1 MGLPSTGIFGLY
13 DLIGYD
19 VMKLI
24 SSSLLASLLAND
36 AYHKIICKRSLFLI
50 RCIEKQLIGRKGDG
64 GFYRLSVSNGKKIK
78 EVININDLSYSP
90 VQKVDIL
97 ILMRFL

>member
-24 SSSLLASLLAND
+24 SSSLLTSFPAND
-36 AYHKIICKRSLFLI
+36 AYHKIYVKTPVLDKM
-50 RCIEKQLIGRKGDG
+50 IEEA
-64 GFYRLSVSNGKKIK
+64 VNWT
-78 EVININDLSYSP
+78 
-90 VQKVDIL
+90 
-97 ILMRFL
+97 